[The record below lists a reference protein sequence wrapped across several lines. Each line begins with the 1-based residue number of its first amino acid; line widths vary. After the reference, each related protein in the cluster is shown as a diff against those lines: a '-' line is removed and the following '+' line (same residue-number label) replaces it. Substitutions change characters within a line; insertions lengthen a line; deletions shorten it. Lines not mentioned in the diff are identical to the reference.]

1 MQLVG
6 CLYYCVSDARSYKH
20 QRFLVIL
27 LHLAEGKIDV
37 VSGRKVLH
45 CAPFTQ
51 LMSYSRDV
59 LLGSPF
65 ILFYDIQRFKAFL
78 YFFEVEIYVIFN
90 TEIKKEKWVLLAF
103 RSLRDLKTPGV
114 SSQPG

>member
-1 MQLVG
+1 LN
-6 CLYYCVSDARSYKH
+6 LPEA
-20 QRFLVIL
+20 
-27 LHLAEGKIDV
+27 KIDVLV

-59 LLGSPF
+59 LLGSRF
-65 ILFYDIQRFKAFL
+65 ILFCDIQRFKAFL
-78 YFFEVEIYVIFN
+78 YFFEEERYIIFN

-103 RSLRDLKTPGV
+103 CSLRDLKTPGV
-114 SSQPG
+114 NSQPG